1 MTTPQQSNPENKPKT
16 DEPVSLKGK
25 YLSVVSRRKTAIA
38 RLRVYKKGSGI
49 FMVNDRKLSQYFSAD
64 KASIVKQPLKLTSN
78 LKTFNFSVSVKG
90 GGPTGQAEAIRHG
103 IPKALVAM
111 GETVKLSVKPKGWL
125 TRDSRRKERKKPG
138 LRRARR
144 APQWA
149 KR

>member
-1 MTTPQQSNPENKPKT
+1 MTSQQQTNPENKPKA

-49 FMVNDRKLSQYFSAD
+49 FIVNDRKISQYFTAE
-64 KASIVKQPLKLTSN
+64 KANVVKQPLKLTGN

-103 IPKALVAM
+103 ITKALVEM
-111 GETVKLSVKPKGWL
+111 DETIKPSVKPKGWL
-125 TRDSRRKERKKPG
+125 TRDARKKERKKPG
-138 LRRARR
+138 LRKARR